1 MRTRVRSRRTH
12 KHDGV
17 ATSTAIAGEHLLGKD
32 NAGIRQRQRAEEETS
47 ERERTVLW
55 GDGWFI
61 KLCYYYLFIS
71 RLFAGHVGARWLGLR
86 EGKVKP

>member
-47 ERERTVLW
+47 ERERENGFMGGWVVHKIVL
-55 GDGWFI
+55 
-61 KLCYYYLFIS
+61 LLF
-71 RLFAGHVGARWLGLR
+71 VY
-86 EGKVKP
+86 